1 MKNKLVLIRNTVRLT
16 CVWVPTG
23 DVKKPLACVW
33 VETQASQALNHAV
46 LEDEAGSEPVRIH
59 LCA

>member
-1 MKNKLVLIRNTVRLT
+1 MKNKLVLIRNTVRLN

-33 VETQASQALNHAV
+33 VKAQKQQADSNAGAQDETV
-46 LEDEAGSEPVRIH
+46 GVH

>member
-1 MKNKLVLIRNTVRLT
+1 MKNKLILIRNTVRLT

-23 DVKKPLACVW
+23 DKNRPLACVW
-33 VETQASQALNHAV
+33 VETKTSQAANRASSA
-46 LEDEAGSEPVRIH
+46 EEAGHEFGKVH

>member
-1 MKNKLVLIRNTVRLT
+1 MQNKLILIRNTVRLT

-23 DVKKPLACVW
+23 DSNRPLACVW
-33 VETQASQALNHAV
+33 VRTKAPQPVNHAPYK
-46 LEDEAGSEPVRIH
+46 DEAGPESGMVH